1 MNPKKP
7 WTIFFLL
14 WLALCVCTH
23 AHAHEVSITLQSG
36 EVIRGTLISE
46 TNGVVEIKH
55 AILGDLKIDRALITN
70 MTPIANAQVTTQESA
85 STPDVIQNKHIF
97 SGLTNP
103 SIDTDLT
110 YVSTAPNDVDAL
122 ASRSVAHAGSSRYFY
137 NNSTGALDNGSLL
150 RTEPAHVEPTA
161 VPIAKNPSD
170 WKGQVELNATFVSA
184 DNTQLDLRTA
194 AQAVRETDNDRFKAY
209 AEYYLRTLSSSGSGI
224 GNVTDNN
231 LLTNITYDRFL
242 NPTPWLWFAKGQY
255 QYDANQGWENRL
267 QGWGGMGY
275 RFFDDPNFLLLT
287 GKLGVGA
294 THEFGGVDTTQPS
307 GYAELAVGWQIS
319 ERQKLSLSTYI
330 APDLSNFENYFVQTR
345 FEWSM
350 KLDIF
355 SGLSLITGLRN
366 DYQSQPASNSNG
378 NDFRGYAGLKL
389 EF

>member
-1 MNPKKP
+1 MNQKKG
-7 WTIFFLL
+7 WTIPFLIL
-14 WLALCVCTH
+14 FAWSVSTTAN
-23 AHAHEVSITLQSG
+23 AQEVSITLQSG
-36 EVIRGTLISE
+36 EVIRGKLISE
-46 TNGVVEIKH
+46 ANGVVELKH
-55 AILGDLKIDRALITN
+55 AILGDLKINRALITD
-70 MTPIANAQVTTQESA
+70 IASVPQVELKPSESA
-85 STPDVIQNKHIF
+85 STSSPTKNPRLF
-97 SGLTNP
+97 SGFTNP
-103 SIDTDLT
+103 YIDTDLT
-110 YVSTAPNDVDAL
+110 PVSTAPNDVDAL

-137 NNSTGALDNGSLL
+137 NNSSGALDNGSLL
-150 RTEPAHVEPTA
+150 RTHPAHVEPA
-161 VPIAKNPSD
+161 VAPIAKNPSD
-170 WKGQVELNATFVSA
+170 WKGQVELNSTFVSA
-184 DNTQLDLRTA
+184 ENTQLDLRTA
-194 AQAVRETDNDRFKAY
+194 AQALHETDNDRLKVY

-242 NPTPWLWFAKGQY
+242 NPTPWLWFTKAQY
-255 QYDANQGWENRL
+255 QYDANQGWENRI
-267 QGWGGMGY
+267 QAWGGMGY

-330 APDLSNFENYFVQTR
+330 APDLSNFENYFLQTR

-355 SGLSLITGLRN
+355 SGLSLVTGLRN

>member
-1 MNPKKP
+1 MNQKKG
-7 WTIFFLL
+7 WTIPFLIL
-14 WLALCVCTH
+14 FAWSVSTTAN
-23 AHAHEVSITLQSG
+23 AQEVSITLQSG
-36 EVIRGTLISE
+36 EVIRGKLISE
-46 TNGVVEIKH
+46 INGVVEINH
-55 AILGDLKIDRALITN
+55 AILGDLKIKRDLITSIS
-70 MTPIANAQVTTQESA
+70 PIPTTE
-85 STPDVIQNKHIF
+85 
-97 SGLTNP
+97 TNP
-103 SIDTDLT
+103 STKTPTPVSTSQRHALTDFT
-110 YVSTAPNDVDAL
+110 NPYTADESMQTSTAPTDPDAL
-122 ASRSVAHAGSSRYFY
+122 ASRSIPHAGYAHSFY
-137 NNSTGALDNGSLL
+137 NNTTGPLDLGGLL
-150 RTEPAHVEPTA
+150 RTEAAPAQPTPTPPVKPA
-161 VPIAKNPSD
+161 SD

-194 AQAVRETDNDRFKAY
+194 AQAIRETRDDRFKAY

-224 GNVTDNN
+224 GSVTDNN
-231 LLTNITYDRFL
+231 LLTNITYDHFL
-242 NPTPWLWFAKGQY
+242 NPTPWLWFTKGQY

-307 GYAELAVGWQIS
+307 GYAEIALGWQIS

-366 DYQSQPASNSNG
+366 DYQSQPSSNSNG

>member
-1 MNPKKP
+1 MNQKKP
-7 WTIFFLL
+7 WTILFLL
-14 WLALCVCTH
+14 WLLPCVC
-23 AHAHEVSITLQSG
+23 AHARADEVSITLQSG
-36 EVIRGTLISE
+36 EVIRGKLISE
-46 TNGVVEIKH
+46 ANGVVELKH
-55 AILGDLKIDRALITN
+55 AILGDLKINRALITD
-70 MTPIANAQVTTQESA
+70 IASVPQVELKPSESPSTA
-85 STPDVIQNKHIF
+85 SPTKNPRLF
-97 SGLTNP
+97 SGFTNP
-103 SIDTDLT
+103 YIDTDLT
-110 YVSTAPNDVDAL
+110 PVSTAPNDIDAL

-137 NNSTGALDNGSLL
+137 NNSSGALDNGSLL
-150 RTEPAHVEPTA
+150 RTHPAHVEPA
-161 VPIAKNPSD
+161 VAPIAKNPSD
-170 WKGQVELNATFVSA
+170 WKGQVELNSTFVSA
-184 DNTQLDLRTA
+184 ENTQLDLRTA
-194 AQAVRETDNDRFKAY
+194 AQALHETDNDRLKVY

-242 NPTPWLWFAKGQY
+242 NPTPWLWFTKAQY
-255 QYDANQGWENRL
+255 QYDANQGWENRI
-267 QGWGGMGY
+267 QAWGGMGY

-355 SGLSLITGLRN
+355 SGLSLVTGLRN

>member
-1 MNPKKP
+1 MNQKKS
-7 WTIFFLL
+7 WTIPFLIL
-14 WLALCVCTH
+14 FAWSISTIAK
-23 AHAHEVSITLQSG
+23 AQEVSITLQSG

-46 TNGVVEIKH
+46 INGVVEINH
-55 AILGDLKIDRALITN
+55 AILGDLKIKRDLITRISPIPTTESN
-70 MTPIANAQVTTQESA
+70 PSSKTPTPV
-85 STPDVIQNKHIF
+85 STSQRHALTDF
-97 SGLTNP
+97 TNP
-103 SIDTDLT
+103 NTANESMPT
-110 YVSTAPNDVDAL
+110 STAPNDVDAL

-150 RTEPAHVEPTA
+150 RTQPAHVEPTVA
-161 VPIAKNPSD
+161 PIAKNPSD

-194 AQAVRETDNDRFKAY
+194 AQAVHETDNDRFKAY
-209 AEYYLRTLSSSGSGI
+209 AEYYLRTLSTSGSGI
-224 GNVTDNN
+224 GSVTDNN
-231 LLTNITYDRFL
+231 LLTNITYDHFL
-242 NPTPWLWFAKGQY
+242 NPTPWLWFTKGQY

-267 QGWGGMGY
+267 QAWGGMGY
-275 RFFDDPNFLLLT
+275 RFFDNPNFLLLT
-287 GKLGVGA
+287 GKLGLGA
-294 THEFGGVDTTQPS
+294 THEFGSVDTTQPS
-307 GYAELAVGWQIS
+307 GYAEIALGWQIS

>member
-1 MNPKKP
+1 MNQKKS
-7 WTIFFLL
+7 WTIPFLIL
-14 WLALCVCTH
+14 FAWSTSTIAK
-23 AHAHEVSITLQSG
+23 ADEVSITLQSG

-46 TNGVVEIKH
+46 INGVVEINH
-55 AILGDLKIDRALITN
+55 AILGDLKIKRDLITRISPIPTTESN
-70 MTPIANAQVTTQESA
+70 PSLKTPTPV
-85 STPDVIQNKHIF
+85 STSQRHALTDF
-97 SGLTNP
+97 TNP
-103 SIDTDLT
+103 NTANESMPT
-110 YVSTAPNDVDAL
+110 STAPNDVDAL

-150 RTEPAHVEPTA
+150 RTQPAHVEPTVA
-161 VPIAKNPSD
+161 PIAKNPSD

-194 AQAVRETDNDRFKAY
+194 AQAVHETDNDRFKAY
-209 AEYYLRTLSSSGSGI
+209 AEYYLRTLSTSGSGI
-224 GNVTDNN
+224 GSVTDNN
-231 LLTNITYDRFL
+231 LLTNITYDHFL
-242 NPTPWLWFAKGQY
+242 NPTPWLWFTKGQY

-275 RFFDDPNFLLLT
+275 RFFDNPNFLLLT
-287 GKLGVGA
+287 GKLGLGA
-294 THEFGGVDTTQPS
+294 THEFGSVDTTQPS
-307 GYAELAVGWQIS
+307 GYAEIALGWQIS

-366 DYQSQPASNSNG
+366 DYQSQPASNSSG

>member
-7 WTIFFLL
+7 WTIFLLL

-23 AHAHEVSITLQSG
+23 AHANEVSITLQSG

-46 TNGVVEIKH
+46 ANGVVEIKH

-70 MTPIANAQVTTQESA
+70 MTPIANAQVTTPA
-85 STPDVIQNKHIF
+85 STSAPDVIQNKHIF

-103 SIDTDLT
+103 SID
-110 YVSTAPNDVDAL
+110 
-122 ASRSVAHAGSSRYFY
+122 SS
-137 NNSTGALDNGSLL
+137 GALDNGSLL

-194 AQAVRETDNDRFKAY
+194 AQAVRETDNDRLKAY

-242 NPTPWLWFAKGQY
+242 NPTPWLWFTKAQY
-255 QYDANQGWENRL
+255 QYDANQGWENRI
-267 QGWGGMGY
+267 QAWGGMGY

-330 APDLSNFENYFVQTR
+330 APDLSNFENYFLQTR

-355 SGLSLITGLRN
+355 SGLSLVTGLRN
-366 DYQSQPASNSNG
+366 DYQSQPANNSNG

>member
-1 MNPKKP
+1 MNQKKS
-7 WTIFFLL
+7 WTIPFLIL
-14 WLALCVCTH
+14 FAWSMSTTAK
-23 AHAHEVSITLQSG
+23 AQEVSITLQSG

-46 TNGVVEIKH
+46 SNGVVEINH
-55 AILGDLKIDRALITN
+55 AILGDLKIQRDLITSISPIPTTESN
-70 MTPIANAQVTTQESA
+70 PSSKTPTPV
-85 STPDVIQNKHIF
+85 STSQRHALTDF
-97 SGLTNP
+97 TNP
-103 SIDTDLT
+103 YTANESMPT
-110 YVSTAPNDVDAL
+110 STAPNDVDAL
-122 ASRSVAHAGSSRYFY
+122 ASRSVAHAGTSRYFY
-137 NNSTGALDNGSLL
+137 NNSTGALDKGSLL
-150 RTEPAHVEPTA
+150 RTQPAHVEPTVA
-161 VPIAKNPSD
+161 PIAKNPSD

-194 AQAVRETDNDRFKAY
+194 AQAVHETDNDRFKAY
-209 AEYYLRTLSSSGSGI
+209 AEYYLRTLSTSGSGI
-224 GNVTDNN
+224 GSVTDNN
-231 LLTNITYDRFL
+231 LLTNITYDHFL
-242 NPTPWLWFAKGQY
+242 NPTPWLWFTKGQY

-267 QGWGGMGY
+267 QAWGGMGY
-275 RFFDDPNFLLLT
+275 RFFDNPNFLLLT
-287 GKLGVGA
+287 GKLGLGA
-294 THEFGGVDTTQPS
+294 THEFGSVDTTQPS
-307 GYAELAVGWQIS
+307 GYAEIALGWQIS

>member
-1 MNPKKP
+1 M
-7 WTIFFLL
+7 
-14 WLALCVCTH
+14 
-23 AHAHEVSITLQSG
+23 
-36 EVIRGTLISE
+36 
-46 TNGVVEIKH
+46 
-55 AILGDLKIDRALITN
+55 
-70 MTPIANAQVTTQESA
+70 
-85 STPDVIQNKHIF
+85 
-97 SGLTNP
+97 
-103 SIDTDLT
+103 
-110 YVSTAPNDVDAL
+110 
-122 ASRSVAHAGSSRYFY
+122 
-137 NNSTGALDNGSLL
+137 L
-150 RTEPAHVEPTA
+150 RTQPAHVEPA
-161 VPIAKNPSD
+161 VEPIATNPSD
-170 WKGQVELNATFVSA
+170 WKAQIELNATFVSA

-194 AQAVRETDNDRFKAY
+194 AQALRETDDDRFKAY
-209 AEYYLRTLSSSGSGI
+209 AEYYLRTLSSSCSGI

-242 NPTPWLWFAKGQY
+242 NPTKWLWFSKGQY
-255 QYDANQGWENRL
+255 QYDANQGWENRI

-275 RFFDDPNFLLLT
+275 RFFDDPTSLLLT

-307 GYAELAVGWQIS
+307 GYAEIALGWQIS

-366 DYQSQPASNSNG
+366 DYQSQPNSNSSG

>member
-1 MNPKKP
+1 MKQKKP
-7 WTIFFLL
+7 WTILFLI
-14 WLALCVCTH
+14 WLLPCVC
-23 AHAHEVSITLQSG
+23 AHARANEVSITLQSG
-36 EVIRGTLISE
+36 EVIRGKLISE
-46 TNGVVEIKH
+46 ANGVVELKH
-55 AILGDLKIDRALITN
+55 AILGDLKINRALITD
-70 MTPIANAQVTTQESA
+70 IASVPQVELKPLESA
-85 STPDVIQNKHIF
+85 STSSPTKNPRLF
-97 SGLTNP
+97 SGFTNP
-103 SIDTDLT
+103 YIDTDLT
-110 YVSTAPNDVDAL
+110 PVSTAPNDVDAL

-137 NNSTGALDNGSLL
+137 NNSSGALDTGSLL
-150 RTEPAHVEPTA
+150 RTHPAHVEPTVA
-161 VPIAKNPSD
+161 PIAKNPSD
-170 WKGQVELNATFVSA
+170 WKGQVELNSTFVSA
-184 DNTQLDLRTA
+184 ENTQLDLRTA
-194 AQAVRETDNDRFKAY
+194 AQALHETDNDRLKVY

-242 NPTPWLWFAKGQY
+242 NPTPWLWFTKAQY
-255 QYDANQGWENRL
+255 QYDANQGWENRI
-267 QGWGGMGY
+267 QAWGGMGY

-330 APDLSNFENYFVQTR
+330 APDLSNFENYFLQTR

-355 SGLSLITGLRN
+355 SGLSLVTGLRN

>member
-1 MNPKKP
+1 MNQKKS
-7 WTIFFLL
+7 WTIPFLIL
-14 WLALCVCTH
+14 FAWSTSTIAK
-23 AHAHEVSITLQSG
+23 ADEVSITLQSG

-46 TNGVVEIKH
+46 INGVVEINH
-55 AILGDLKIDRALITN
+55 AILGDLKIKRDLITRISPIPTTESN
-70 MTPIANAQVTTQESA
+70 PSSKTPTPV
-85 STPDVIQNKHIF
+85 STSQRHALTDF
-97 SGLTNP
+97 TNP
-103 SIDTDLT
+103 NTANESMPT
-110 YVSTAPNDVDAL
+110 STAPNDVDAL

-150 RTEPAHVEPTA
+150 RTQPAHVEPTVA
-161 VPIAKNPSD
+161 PIAKNPSD

-194 AQAVRETDNDRFKAY
+194 AQAVHETDNDRFKAY
-209 AEYYLRTLSSSGSGI
+209 AEYYLRTLSTSGSGI
-224 GNVTDNN
+224 GSVTDNN
-231 LLTNITYDRFL
+231 LLTNITYDHFL
-242 NPTPWLWFAKGQY
+242 NPTPWLWFTKGQY

-267 QGWGGMGY
+267 QAWGGMGY
-275 RFFDDPNFLLLT
+275 RFFDNPNFLLLT
-287 GKLGVGA
+287 GKLGLGA
-294 THEFGGVDTTQPS
+294 THEFGSVDTTQPS
-307 GYAELAVGWQIS
+307 GYAEIALGWQIS

-366 DYQSQPASNSNG
+366 DYQSQPASNSSG

>member
-1 MNPKKP
+1 MKQKKP
-7 WTIFFLL
+7 WTILFLML
-14 WLALCVCTH
+14 LLPCVC
-23 AHAHEVSITLQSG
+23 AHARADEVSITLQSG
-36 EVIRGTLISE
+36 EVIRGKLISE
-46 TNGVVEIKH
+46 ANGVVELKH
-55 AILGDLKIDRALITN
+55 AILGDLKINRALITDIAS
-70 MTPIANAQVTTQESA
+70 TPQVELKPSESA
-85 STPDVIQNKHIF
+85 STASPTKNPRLF
-97 SGLTNP
+97 SGFTNP
-103 SIDTDLT
+103 YIDTDLT
-110 YVSTAPNDVDAL
+110 PVSTAPNDVDAL

-137 NNSTGALDNGSLL
+137 NNSSGALDTGSLL
-150 RTEPAHVEPTA
+150 RTHPAHVEPTVA
-161 VPIAKNPSD
+161 PIAKNPSD
-170 WKGQVELNATFVSA
+170 WKGQVELNSTFVSA
-184 DNTQLDLRTA
+184 ENTQLDLRTA
-194 AQAVRETDNDRFKAY
+194 AQAVHETENDRLKAY

-242 NPTPWLWFAKGQY
+242 NPTPWLWFTKAQY
-255 QYDANQGWENRL
+255 QYDANQGWENRI
-267 QGWGGMGY
+267 QAWGGMGY

-330 APDLSNFENYFVQTR
+330 APDLSNFENYFLQTR

-355 SGLSLITGLRN
+355 SGLSLVTGLRN